1 MQTAQVNKPNGT
13 SQNGNSQNGNGQS
26 KDINLV
32 LTDAEKAAI
41 NSVVTPAKTVEEVQ
55 AKINHLKSKSDEV
68 VRLKSQLLE
77 ISELSFSKESGRGKV
92 VFIDDNNNQFEIK
105 NTDTITELKNHV
117 INIGKEHINKVETTL
132 LTAQL

>member
-13 SQNGNSQNGNGQS
+13 SQNGNSQNGNGNS

-41 NSVVTPAKTVEEVQ
+41 NSVATPAKTVEEVQ
-55 AKINHLKSKSDEV
+55 AKINHLKSMSDEV
-68 VRLKSQLLE
+68 VRLKTQLLE